1 MNVQNITKL
10 RLITFDV
17 TNTLLKTSV
26 KKNYIDVSSKHGVFL
41 ENPDKLASSFK
52 KHFLLS
58 CSKYPNFGRSELG
71 WENWWKNVV
80 RSVFKDQNLQISDEK
95 IDEIATDLIKYY
107 GTNKCWEVFPG
118 ALDILEYLYN
128 RRIILGVISN
138 FDERL
143 ESILINTHLRKY
155 FSFILTSYIYGKEKP
170 NISIFNE
177 ALKLGEKK
185 LGDKILPEE
194 SLHIGDN
201 IDNDYNGAKNA
212 RWNAFLMDH
221 KYKFEEFENTSQC
234 QRFNSLYELKNHFKT
249 ILN

>member
-1 MNVQNITKL
+1 M
-10 RLITFDV
+10 
-17 TNTLLKTSV
+17 
-26 KKNYIDVSSKHGVFL
+26 
-41 ENPDKLASSFK
+41 
-52 KHFLLS
+52 
-58 CSKYPNFGRSELG
+58 
-71 WENWWKNVV
+71 
-80 RSVFKDQNLQISDEK
+80 
-95 IDEIATDLIKYY
+95 
-107 GTNKCWEVFPG
+107 
-118 ALDILEYLYN
+118 DILEYLYN